1 MNIIESTQNTRVF
14 EDIRRSITEVGGTAP
29 EHLSCV
35 GKAIR
40 EQLVA
45 GPKAVV
51 NASLV
56 SGKGV
61 KICPIERKGYKIS
74 ANSGASLIAPVGDI
88 DAGATVQDAL
98 NYLATKAIPGA
109 ERNAAKAPHI
119 VGVEYVKIPY
129 DGCDYYDNKAYGSCG
144 VGRKTGLV
152 PNTWYLKLTLF
163 SQVEPVYVSCGP
175 LMSDLKREIMEEMR
189 RMLDGFKDNLPKPE
203 NPKHDCT
210 CGCMGYHKELCPLCI
225 KPEPKEE
232 NCGSG
237 PWIVPGD
244 GHASCFADSCERE
257 ESAIA
262 HGSFGEDSCDFTCD
276 GTATCVEPKLDVNF
290 IIESIR

>member
-1 MNIIESTQNTRVF
+1 MSNIIESTQNTRVF

-152 PNTWYLKLTLF
+152 PHTWYLKLTLF

-175 LMSDLKREIMEEMR
+175 LMADLKREIMEEMK
-189 RMLDGFKDNLPKPE
+189 RMLDNLPKPT
-203 NPKHDCT
+203 PKEEKDDCT
-210 CGCMGYHKELCPLCI
+210 CGCMGYYKEPCPLCI
-225 KPEPKEE
+225 KPTPKPEPKPEPKPDGTAPNGE
-232 NCGSG
+232 PDNCGCG
-237 PWIVPGD
+237 PWIVPENT
-244 GHASCFADSCERE
+244 CKADKE
-257 ESAIA
+257 ESC
-262 HGSFGEDSCDFTCD
+262 SCDGEITC
-276 GTATCVEPKLDVNF
+276 EPKLDVNF

>member
-1 MNIIESTQNTRVF
+1 MSNIIESTQNTRVF

-119 VGVEYVKIPY
+119 VGVEYVKIPH

-189 RMLDGFKDNLPKPE
+189 RMLDGFKDNLPKSE
-203 NPKHDCT
+203 NPKDTCT
-210 CGCMGYHKELCPLCI
+210 CGCKGYCKEPCPLCI
-225 KPEPKEE
+225 KPEPKPEPE
-232 NCGSG
+232 NCG
-237 PWIVPGD
+237 PWIVPYTGQ
-244 GHASCFADSCERE
+244 ASLEIVPEGNCEADKDDC
-257 ESAIA
+257 
-262 HGSFGEDSCDFTCD
+262 CDFACD

>member
-119 VGVEYVKIPY
+119 VGVEYVKIPH

-210 CGCMGYHKELCPLCI
+210 CGCMGYYKEPCPLCI
-225 KPEPKEE
+225 KPDGTAPNGEPKPEPKPEPE
-232 NCGSG
+232 NCGCG
-237 PWIVPGD
+237 PWVVPGD
-244 GHASCFADSCERE
+244 ACKDNDDEC
-257 ESAIA
+257 
-262 HGSFGEDSCDFTCD
+262 SCDFAC
-276 GTATCVEPKLDVNF
+276 EPKLDVNF

>member
-1 MNIIESTQNTRVF
+1 MSNIIESTQNTRVF

-119 VGVEYVKIPY
+119 VGVEYVKIPH

-210 CGCMGYHKELCPLCI
+210 CGCKGYCKEPCPLCI
-225 KPEPKEE
+225 KPEPKPDPKPEPE

-237 PWIVPGD
+237 PWIVPE
-244 GHASCFADSCERE
+244 SNCE
-257 ESAIA
+257 IK
-262 HGSFGEDSCDFTCD
+262 GNDDDCCDFAC
-276 GTATCVEPKLDVNF
+276 EPKLDVNF

>member
-1 MNIIESTQNTRVF
+1 MSNIIESTQNTRVF

-119 VGVEYVKIPY
+119 VGVEYVKIPH

-203 NPKHDCT
+203 NPKDNCT
-210 CGCMGYHKELCPLCI
+210 CRCMGYYKEPCPLCI
-225 KPEPKEE
+225 KPEPKPEPE

-237 PWIVPGD
+237 PWIVPYTGQ
-244 GHASCFADSCERE
+244 ASLEIVPESNCEADKDDC
-257 ESAIA
+257 
-262 HGSFGEDSCDFTCD
+262 CDFTCD

>member
-1 MNIIESTQNTRVF
+1 MSNIIESTQNTRVF

-74 ANSGASLIAPVGDI
+74 ANSGAGLIAPVGDI

-98 NYLATKAIPGA
+98 NYLATKAIPCA

-152 PNTWYLKLTLF
+152 PHTWYLKLTLF

-175 LMSDLKREIMEEMR
+175 LMADLKREIMEEMK
-189 RMLDGFKDNLPKPE
+189 RMLDNLPKPT
-203 NPKHDCT
+203 PKEEKDNCT
-210 CGCMGYHKELCPLCI
+210 CGCMGYYKEPCPLCI
-225 KPEPKEE
+225 KPTPKPEPKPESKEE
-232 NCGSG
+232 CG
-237 PWIVPGD
+237 PWIVPENT
-244 GHASCFADSCERE
+244 CEANKE
-257 ESAIA
+257 ESC
-262 HGSFGEDSCDFTCD
+262 SCDGEITC
-276 GTATCVEPKLDVNF
+276 EPKLDVNF

>member
-119 VGVEYVKIPY
+119 VGVEYVKIPH

-189 RMLDGFKDNLPKPE
+189 RMLDGFKDQCKKRETPKEE
-203 NPKHDCT
+203 NHADCT
-210 CGCMGYHKELCPLCI
+210 CGCMGYYKEPCPLCI
-225 KPEPKEE
+225 KPEPKPEPE
-232 NCGSG
+232 NCG
-237 PWIVPGD
+237 PWIVPEQ
-244 GHASCFADSCERE
+244 ADSCKESTE

-262 HGSFGEDSCDFTCD
+262 HNGYDEDSCDFAC
-276 GTATCVEPKLDVNF
+276 EPKLDVNF

>member
-98 NYLATKAIPGA
+98 TYLATKAIPGA

-119 VGVEYVKIPY
+119 VGVEYVKIPH

-189 RMLDGFKDNLPKPE
+189 RMLDGFKDNLPKENKE

-210 CGCMGYHKELCPLCI
+210 CGCMGYYKEPCPLCI
-225 KPEPKEE
+225 KPEPKPDPKPEPE

-237 PWIVPGD
+237 PWIVPE
-244 GHASCFADSCERE
+244 SNCE
-257 ESAIA
+257 IA
-262 HGSFGEDSCDFTCD
+262 TCSDEDSCMC
-276 GTATCVEPKLDVNF
+276 EPKLDVNF

>member
-98 NYLATKAIPGA
+98 NYLVTKAIPSA

-119 VGVEYVKIPY
+119 VGVEYVKIPH

-189 RMLDGFKDNLPKPE
+189 RMLDGFKDNLPKEKE
-203 NPKHDCT
+203 NPKDDCT
-210 CGCMGYHKELCPLCI
+210 CGCMGYYKEPCPLCI
-225 KPEPKEE
+225 KPEPKPEPRPE
-232 NCGSG
+232 PKEDCG
-237 PWIVPGD
+237 PWVVSGD
-244 GHASCFADSCERE
+244 ATCEADKD
-257 ESAIA
+257 ES
-262 HGSFGEDSCDFTCD
+262 SCDFAC
-276 GTATCVEPKLDVNF
+276 EPKLDVNF

>member
-119 VGVEYVKIPY
+119 VGVEYVKIPH

-189 RMLDGFKDNLPKPE
+189 RMLDGFKDNLPKE
-203 NPKHDCT
+203 NKENHADCT
-210 CGCMGYHKELCPLCI
+210 CGCMGYYKEPCPLCI
-225 KPEPKEE
+225 KPEPKPDPKPEPE

-244 GHASCFADSCERE
+244 GHTSCSTDSCSDEDSCE
-257 ESAIA
+257 
-262 HGSFGEDSCDFTCD
+262 C
-276 GTATCVEPKLDVNF
+276 EPKLDVNF

>member
-119 VGVEYVKIPY
+119 VGVEYVKTPH

-163 SQVEPVYVSCGP
+163 SQAEPVYVSCGP
-175 LMSDLKREIMEEMR
+175 LMSDLKREIMDEMR
-189 RMLDGFKDNLPKPE
+189 RMLDSFKDNLPKEKE
-203 NPKHDCT
+203 NPKDGTASKEDNCT
-210 CGCMGYHKELCPLCI
+210 CGCMGYYKEPCPLCI
-225 KPEPKEE
+225 KPEPKPESE
-232 NCGSG
+232 NCDGG
-237 PWIVPGD
+237 PWVVSGD
-244 GHASCFADSCERE
+244 TTCEVD
-257 ESAIA
+257 
-262 HGSFGEDSCDFTCD
+262 EDECSCDHTY
-276 GTATCVEPKLDVNF
+276 EPKLDVNF

>member
-1 MNIIESTQNTRVF
+1 MSNIIESTQNTRVF

-98 NYLATKAIPGA
+98 NYLVTKAIPGA

-119 VGVEYVKIPY
+119 VGVEYVKIPH

-152 PNTWYLKLTLF
+152 PNTWYLRLTLF

-175 LMSDLKREIMEEMR
+175 LMSDLKREIMDEMR

-203 NPKHDCT
+203 NPKDNCT
-210 CGCMGYHKELCPLCI
+210 CGCMGYYKEPCPLCI
-225 KPEPKEE
+225 KPDGTAPNGEPKEE
-232 NCGSG
+232 NCG
-237 PWIVPGD
+237 PWIVPENT
-244 GHASCFADSCERE
+244 CERG
-257 ESAIA
+257 ESTD
-262 HGSFGEDSCDFTCD
+262 EDSCDFAC
-276 GTATCVEPKLDVNF
+276 EPKLDVNF

>member
-1 MNIIESTQNTRVF
+1 MSNIIESTQNTRVF

-119 VGVEYVKIPY
+119 VGVEYVKIPH

-175 LMSDLKREIMEEMR
+175 LMSDLRREIMEEMR
-189 RMLDGFKDNLPKPE
+189 RMLDGFKDQCKE
-203 NPKHDCT
+203 NPKGDGCTSTSGDCT
-210 CGCMGYHKELCPLCI
+210 CGCRGYCKEPCPLCI
-225 KPEPKEE
+225 KPEPE

-237 PWIVPGD
+237 PWIVPENT
-244 GHASCFADSCERE
+244 CECE

-262 HGSFGEDSCDFTCD
+262 HGSFGEDSCDFACD

>member
-119 VGVEYVKIPY
+119 VGVEYVKIPH

-210 CGCMGYHKELCPLCI
+210 CGCKGYCKEPCPLCI
-225 KPEPKEE
+225 KPDGTAPNGEPKPEPKEE
-232 NCGSG
+232 NCG
-237 PWIVPGD
+237 PWIVPE
-244 GHASCFADSCERE
+244 SNCE
-257 ESAIA
+257 IK
-262 HGSFGEDSCDFTCD
+262 GNDDDCCDFACD

>member
-1 MNIIESTQNTRVF
+1 MSNIIESTQNTRVF

-119 VGVEYVKIPY
+119 VGVEYVKIPH

-144 VGRKTGLV
+144 VGRKTGLI

-175 LMSDLKREIMEEMR
+175 LMSDLRREIMEEMR
-189 RMLDGFKDNLPKPE
+189 RMLDGFKDNLPKENKE
-203 NPKHDCT
+203 NPKGDGCTSTSGDCT
-210 CGCMGYHKELCPLCI
+210 CGCKGYCKEPCPLCI
-225 KPEPKEE
+225 KPEPKPEPE
-232 NCGSG
+232 NCG
-237 PWIVPGD
+237 PWIVPENT
-244 GHASCFADSCERE
+244 CEMDK
-257 ESAIA
+257 S
-262 HGSFGEDSCDFTCD
+262 HEDSCMC
-276 GTATCVEPKLDVNF
+276 EPKLDVNF

>member
-1 MNIIESTQNTRVF
+1 MSNIIESTQNTRVF

-119 VGVEYVKIPY
+119 VGVEYVKIPH

-152 PNTWYLKLTLF
+152 PSTWYLKLTLF

-203 NPKHDCT
+203 NPKGNCT
-210 CGCMGYHKELCPLCI
+210 CGCMGYYKEPCPLCI
-225 KPEPKEE
+225 KPEPKTEPKEE
-232 NCGSG
+232 NCG
-237 PWIVPGD
+237 PWIVPYTGQ
-244 GHASCFADSCERE
+244 ASLEIVPESNCET
-257 ESAIA
+257 
-262 HGSFGEDSCDFTCD
+262 DKDDCCDFACD

>member
-1 MNIIESTQNTRVF
+1 MSNIIESTQNTRVF

-119 VGVEYVKIPY
+119 VGVEYVKIPH

-189 RMLDGFKDNLPKPE
+189 RMLDGFKDQCKKKETPSE
-203 NPKHDCT
+203 NHADCT
-210 CGCMGYHKELCPLCI
+210 CGCMGYYKEPCPLCI

-232 NCGSG
+232 NCG
-237 PWIVPGD
+237 PWIVPE
-244 GHASCFADSCERE
+244 SNCEADKD
-257 ESAIA
+257 ES
-262 HGSFGEDSCDFTCD
+262 SCDFACD

>member
-1 MNIIESTQNTRVF
+1 MSNIIESTQNTRVF

-119 VGVEYVKIPY
+119 VGVEYVKIPH

-203 NPKHDCT
+203 NPKDNCT
-210 CGCMGYHKELCPLCI
+210 CGCKGYCKEPCPLCI
-225 KPEPKEE
+225 KPDGTAPNGEPKPEPKPEPE

-237 PWIVPGD
+237 PWIVPGEAC
-244 GHASCFADSCERE
+244 GCE
-257 ESAIA
+257 
-262 HGSFGEDSCDFTCD
+262 EDSCDFTC
-276 GTATCVEPKLDVNF
+276 EPKLDVNF

>member
-98 NYLATKAIPGA
+98 NYLATKAIPVA

-119 VGVEYVKIPY
+119 VGVEYVKIPH

-210 CGCMGYHKELCPLCI
+210 CGCMGYYKEPCPLCI
-225 KPEPKEE
+225 KPDPKPEPKPDGTAPNGEPKE
-232 NCGSG
+232 NCE
-237 PWIVPGD
+237 PWIVPE
-244 GHASCFADSCERE
+244 SNCEADKDDC
-257 ESAIA
+257 
-262 HGSFGEDSCDFTCD
+262 CDFAC
-276 GTATCVEPKLDVNF
+276 EPKLDVNF

>member
-1 MNIIESTQNTRVF
+1 MSNIIESTQNTRVF

-98 NYLATKAIPGA
+98 TYLATKAIPGA

-119 VGVEYVKIPY
+119 VGVEYVKIPH

-189 RMLDGFKDNLPKPE
+189 REFDNFKDQCKKKETPSE
-203 NPKHDCT
+203 NHSDCT
-210 CGCMGYHKELCPLCI
+210 CGCMGYYKEPCPLCI
-225 KPEPKEE
+225 KPEPKPEPKEE
-232 NCGSG
+232 NCG
-237 PWIVPGD
+237 PWIVPYTGSAPLEIVPGD
-244 GHASCFADSCERE
+244 NCEIKGNDDDCCDS
-257 ESAIA
+257 
-262 HGSFGEDSCDFTCD
+262 TC
-276 GTATCVEPKLDVNF
+276 EPKLDVNF

>member
-1 MNIIESTQNTRVF
+1 MSNIIESTQNTRVF

-119 VGVEYVKIPY
+119 VGVEYVKIPH

-189 RMLDGFKDNLPKPE
+189 RMLDGFKDNLPKENKE
-203 NPKHDCT
+203 NPKDDCT
-210 CGCMGYHKELCPLCI
+210 CGCMGYYKEPCPLCI
-225 KPEPKEE
+225 KPEPKPEPE
-232 NCGSG
+232 NCG
-237 PWIVPGD
+237 PWVVPENT
-244 GHASCFADSCERE
+244 CERE

-262 HGSFGEDSCDFTCD
+262 HSSCGEDS
-276 GTATCVEPKLDVNF
+276 CVEPKLDVNF

>member
-119 VGVEYVKIPY
+119 VGVEYVKIPH

-175 LMSDLKREIMEEMR
+175 LMSDLKREIMDEMR
-189 RMLDGFKDNLPKPE
+189 RMLDGFKDQCKE
-203 NPKHDCT
+203 NPKDNCT
-210 CGCMGYHKELCPLCI
+210 CGCKGYCKEPCPLCI
-225 KPEPKEE
+225 KPEPKPEPKEE
-232 NCGSG
+232 NCG
-237 PWIVPGD
+237 PWIVPESNCEIG
-244 GHASCFADSCERE
+244 ADTCSD
-257 ESAIA
+257 
-262 HGSFGEDSCDFTCD
+262 EDSCIC
-276 GTATCVEPKLDVNF
+276 EPKLDVNF

>member
-74 ANSGASLIAPVGDI
+74 ANSGASLLAPVGDI

-119 VGVEYVKIPY
+119 VGVEYVKIPH

-189 RMLDGFKDNLPKPE
+189 RMLDGFKDQCKGKTE
-203 NPKHDCT
+203 NPKDNCT
-210 CGCMGYHKELCPLCI
+210 CGCMGYYKEPCPLCI
-225 KPEPKEE
+225 KPEPKPEPE
-232 NCGSG
+232 NCGCG
-237 PWIVPGD
+237 PWVVPENT
-244 GHASCFADSCERE
+244 CEADKETEC
-257 ESAIA
+257 
-262 HGSFGEDSCDFTCD
+262 SCDSTC
-276 GTATCVEPKLDVNF
+276 EPKLDVNF

>member
-1 MNIIESTQNTRVF
+1 MSNIIESTQNTRVF

-119 VGVEYVKIPY
+119 VGVEYVKIPH

-189 RMLDGFKDNLPKPE
+189 RMLDGFKDQCKKKETPSE
-203 NPKHDCT
+203 NHADCT
-210 CGCMGYHKELCPLCI
+210 CGCMGYYKEPCPLCI
-225 KPEPKEE
+225 KPEPKTEPKEE
-232 NCGSG
+232 NCG
-237 PWIVPGD
+237 PWIVPESNYEIG
-244 GHASCFADSCERE
+244 ADTCSD
-257 ESAIA
+257 
-262 HGSFGEDSCDFTCD
+262 EDSCIC
-276 GTATCVEPKLDVNF
+276 EPKLDVNF

>member
-1 MNIIESTQNTRVF
+1 MSNIIESTQNTRVF

-119 VGVEYVKIPY
+119 VGVEYVKIPH

-203 NPKHDCT
+203 NPKGDGCTISHADCT
-210 CGCMGYHKELCPLCI
+210 CGCKGYHKEPCPLCI

-232 NCGSG
+232 NCG
-237 PWIVPGD
+237 PWIVPESNCEIG
-244 GHASCFADSCERE
+244 ADTCSD
-257 ESAIA
+257 
-262 HGSFGEDSCDFTCD
+262 EDSCIC
-276 GTATCVEPKLDVNF
+276 EPKLDVNF

>member
-1 MNIIESTQNTRVF
+1 MSNIIESTQNTRVF

-119 VGVEYVKIPY
+119 VGVEYVKIPH

-189 RMLDGFKDNLPKPE
+189 RMLDGFKDNLPKE
-203 NPKHDCT
+203 NKENHADCT
-210 CGCMGYHKELCPLCI
+210 CGCMGYYKEPCPLCI
-225 KPEPKEE
+225 KPDPKPEPKPEPE

-244 GHASCFADSCERE
+244 GHASCFA
-257 ESAIA
+257 
-262 HGSFGEDSCDFTCD
+262 DSCDFTCD

>member
-1 MNIIESTQNTRVF
+1 M
-14 EDIRRSITEVGGTAP
+14 
-29 EHLSCV
+29 
-35 GKAIR
+35 
-40 EQLVA
+40 
-45 GPKAVV
+45 
-51 NASLV
+51 
-56 SGKGV
+56 
-61 KICPIERKGYKIS
+61 
-74 ANSGASLIAPVGDI
+74 GDI

-119 VGVEYVKIPY
+119 VGVEYVKIPH

-152 PNTWYLKLTLF
+152 PHTWYLKLTLF

-203 NPKHDCT
+203 NPKGDCT
-210 CGCMGYHKELCPLCI
+210 CGCKGYCKEPCPLCI
-225 KPEPKEE
+225 KPEPKPKPEPE
-232 NCGSG
+232 NCG
-237 PWIVPGD
+237 PWIVPGEACEREED
-244 GHASCFADSCERE
+244 GLASSFADSC
-257 ESAIA
+257 
-262 HGSFGEDSCDFTCD
+262 DFAC
-276 GTATCVEPKLDVNF
+276 EPNLMLNF